1 MIEQNISTAK
11 KILTKLS
18 QANSR
23 QEAKE
28 EWTERLYKDTLLL
41 ALCGIP
47 GPDIEKLYDRME
59 TPRKEILQTLLTEN
73 PRLAEHTIG
82 TL

>member
-1 MIEQNISTAK
+1 MIDQNITNAK

-18 QANSR
+18 QSDSR

-28 EWTERLYKDTLLL
+28 EWTDRLYKDSLLL

-47 GPDIEKLYDRME
+47 GPEIEKLHDRIDD
-59 TPRKEILQTLLTEN
+59 TRKEILQTMLTEN
-73 PRLAEHTIG
+73 PWLTEYRIG